1 MPTHT
6 MIDARK
12 TGGLLR
18 RAAGRFVAYAAASV
32 VVGLTLPTV
41 PLPLPLEALMA
52 PTPTVVVARIPMQAS
67 S

>member
-1 MPTHT
+1 MPTLT
-6 MIDARK
+6 TTNDRK

-18 RAAGRFVAYAAASV
+18 RLAGRFVAYAAASV

-41 PLPLPLEALMA
+41 PLPLPLDVLLA
-52 PTPTVVVARIPMQAS
+52 PSPPVVARTPVQAS